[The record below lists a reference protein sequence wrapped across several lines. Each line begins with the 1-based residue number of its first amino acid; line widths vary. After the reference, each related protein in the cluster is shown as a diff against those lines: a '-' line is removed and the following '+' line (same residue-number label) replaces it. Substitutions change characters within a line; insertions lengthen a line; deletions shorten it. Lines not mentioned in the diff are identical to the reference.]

1 MRNDDITYFY
11 KLLFVLKSRNTNEN
25 KGNYQ
30 R

>member
-11 KLLFVLKSRNTNEN
+11 KLLFVLKLRNTNEN